1 MLHKVTQFYRPEWL
15 LVGAAI
21 LALSQMTPPLLDAM
35 AVATPSA
42 NKPFGDLA
50 GFRPHYMREHQ
61 DATAVTLHVVGT
73 SLIVLL
79 VLAHPEL
86 LGAGV
91 LALQCG
97 RLAFACFR
105 ALDHGLFEAL
115 VVLSVF
121 FATVKFLRGSVAMAL
136 VALAVGYSFAW
147 TGHFFFERNRPATFV
162 YPTYSLVCDFLMW
175 IEVLTGVTVTL

>member
-1 MLHKVTQFYRPEWL
+1 
-15 LVGAAI
+15 
-21 LALSQMTPPLLDAM
+21 
-35 AVATPSA
+35 
-42 NKPFGDLA
+42 
-50 GFRPHYMREHQ
+50 MREHQ
-61 DATAVTLHVVGT
+61 DDTAVTLHVMGT

-79 VLAHPEL
+79 LLAHPEL

-97 RLAFACFR
+97 RLAFAYFR
-105 ALDHGLFEAL
+105 DLDHGLFEAL

-121 FATVKFLRGSVAMAL
+121 FTTIKFLRGSIFMAL

-147 TGHFFFERNRPATFV
+147 TGHFFFEKNRPATFV

-175 IEVLTGVTVTL
+175 MEVVTGVTVTL